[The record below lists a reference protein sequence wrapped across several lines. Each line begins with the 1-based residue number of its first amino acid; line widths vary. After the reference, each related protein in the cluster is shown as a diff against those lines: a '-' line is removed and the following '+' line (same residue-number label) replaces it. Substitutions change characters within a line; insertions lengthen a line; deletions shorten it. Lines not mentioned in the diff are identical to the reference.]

1 MHSSDQCS
9 CTGPRARRA
18 LSFMLGLLMVGGCEA
33 TQRAAPGAISTAAPA
48 GAAATEKESL
58 RMWMTVG
65 DRRFAVTLSDN
76 ATARSFA
83 ALLPLTI
90 DMSDLNDNE
99 KHAKLPR
106 ALAADASKPGT
117 IRSGDIMLWGTDT
130 LVVFYL
136 TFDSAY
142 SYTRIGRVD
151 DPAGLAQALG
161 PRDARITFS
170 KS

>member
-1 MHSSDQCS
+1 M
-9 CTGPRARRA
+9 RA
-18 LSFMLGLLMVGGCEA
+18 LSFMLGLIVVGCGE
-33 TQRAAPGAISTAAPA
+33 TSQRAAPEAIFTAAPA
-48 GAAATEKESL
+48 GAAATEKESH

-106 ALAADASKPGT
+106 ALASDASKPET

-130 LVVFYL
+130 LVVFYV
-136 TFDSAY
+136 TFDSPY
-142 SYTRIGRVD
+142 SYTRIGRVN

-161 PRDARITFS
+161 PRDVRITFS